1 VVTTLA
7 GTAGTF
13 GSTDATGAAARFNF
27 PSGVATDSAGN
38 VYVAD
43 SRNHTIRKITP
54 AGVVSTLAGSAGS
67 AGSADG
73 GVVARF
79 SFPGGVATDGGG
91 NVYVAD
97 SRNHTIRKIT
107 LAGVVTTLAGTAG
120 ASGSTDAT
128 GAAARFNFPSG
139 VATDSAG
146 NVYVADSR
154 NHTIRKITPAGVVTT
169 LAGTAG
175 ASGSTDATGA
185 AARFNLPSGAATDSA
200 GNVYVADT
208 YNYTIRKITPAG
220 VVTTLAGTAGASG
233 STDATGAAAR
243 FNYPFGVATDSA
255 GNVYVGDSSNHT
267 IRKITPAGVV
277 STLAGSA
284 GSAGS
289 ADGGVVAR
297 FSFPTEVATDS
308 AGNVY
313 VADSD
318 NGTIRKITPAGVV
331 TTLAG
336 TAGASGST
344 DATGAAAR
352 FHFPYGVA
360 TDTTGNVYVAD
371 SNNGTIRKITPA
383 GVVSTVVGVAGQASF
398 TPGALPGRL
407 GFPLGVALSG
417 TSLYIALF
425 NGVAVVQNPP

>member
-1 VVTTLA
+1 MEGL
-7 GTAGTF
+7 GNSDG
-13 GSTDATGAAARFNF
+13 TGAAARFNS
-27 PSGVATDSAGN
+27 PYGVATDSAGN

-43 SRNHTIRKITP
+43 ANN
-54 AGVVSTLAGSAGS
+54 G
-67 AGSADG
+67 
-73 GVVARF
+73 
-79 SFPGGVATDGGG
+79 
-91 NVYVAD
+91 
-97 SRNHTIRKIT
+97 
-107 LAGVVTTLAGTAG
+107 
-120 ASGSTDAT
+120 
-128 GAAARFNFPSG
+128 
-139 VATDSAG
+139 
-146 NVYVADSR
+146 
-154 NHTIRKITPAGVVTT
+154 TIRKITPAGVVTT

-175 ASGSTDATGA
+175 AFGSTDATGA
-185 AARFNLPSGAATDSA
+185 AARFTYPLGVATDSA

-208 YNYTIRKITPAG
+208 NNSTIRKITPAG
-220 VVTTLAGTAGASG
+220 VVTTLAGTAGAVG

-243 FNYPFGVATDSA
+243 FNFPSGVATDSA